1 MAFKEYPVRVG
12 SMLFTQVDPARGKEV
27 EYNRWYERDH
37 FYAGCMIGPWLFA
50 GRRWVAT
57 RDLKD
62 LRFPS
67 DTPVLPAV
75 DAGSYV
81 AVYWLLD
88 GKYDEHVEW
97 ATDQVNWLYA
107 NGRGFQDR
115 THAHTGMY
123 FDASR
128 WYRDD
133 DPVPLELALDHEQYV
148 GMVSIVVQRDD
159 DVGQEQLD
167 AWFDEHLPG
176 FLAGSPV
183 ASVSSWTPAPLLDSA
198 PAFVPRDPEAGRRAM
213 MLYFLEEDPRA
224 DWERFR
230 TWAKEIDGSGLGR
243 VVLCEPWIPT
253 IIGTDAYTDQLW

>member
-12 SMLFTQVDPARGKEV
+12 SMLFTQVDPARGREV

-67 DTPVLPAV
+67 DTPVIPAV

-81 AVYWLLD
+81 AIYWILD
-88 GKYDEHVEW
+88 DRYDDHVDW
-97 ATDQVNWLYA
+97 ATEQVNWLYG

-115 THAHTGMY
+115 THALTGMY
-123 FDASR
+123 FTASR

-133 DPVPLELALDHEQYV
+133 DPIPLELALDHPQYAGLV
-148 GMVSIVVQRDD
+148 ATVVQREDG
-159 DVGQEQLD
+159 VSQEQLD
-167 AWFDEHLPG
+167 AWFNEHLPG
-176 FLAGSPV
+176 FVTGTPV

-198 PAFVPRDPEAGRRAM
+198 PAFVPRDPEAQRRAM
-213 MLYFLEEDPRA
+213 MLFFLEEDPRT

-230 TWAKEIDGSGLGR
+230 TLAKEIDGSGLGR

-253 IIGTDAYTDQLW
+253 IVGTDTYTDQLW

>member
-107 NGRGFQDR
+107 
-115 THAHTGMY
+115 
-123 FDASR
+123 
-128 WYRDD
+128 
-133 DPVPLELALDHEQYV
+133 
-148 GMVSIVVQRDD
+148 QRPR
-159 DVGQEQLD
+159 
-167 AWFDEHLPG
+167 LPG
-176 FLAGSPV
+176 PHARAHRHVLRRARAGT
-183 ASVSSWTPAPLLDSA
+183 ATTTRCRSSWRSTTSSTSGWSRSSSSA
-198 PAFVPRDPEAGRRAM
+198 
-213 MLYFLEEDPRA
+213 
-224 DWERFR
+224 
-230 TWAKEIDGSGLGR
+230 T
-243 VVLCEPWIPT
+243 T
-253 IIGTDAYTDQLW
+253 T